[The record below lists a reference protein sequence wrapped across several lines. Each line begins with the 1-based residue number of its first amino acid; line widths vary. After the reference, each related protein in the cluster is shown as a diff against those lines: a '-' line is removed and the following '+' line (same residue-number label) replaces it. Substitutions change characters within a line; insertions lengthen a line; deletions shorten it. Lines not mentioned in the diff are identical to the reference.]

1 MDFGLVLDQ
10 RFDVD
15 IVGVDEGIDVL
26 SELFDRG
33 EGCALQRLPLQ
44 DREPDFHLVK
54 PGSARRRE
62 VEAHIWVP
70 LEPTVVARLVGT
82 EVIEHDVDGRVRPSG
97 DDAVH
102 EVEELDAPPALLVRR
117 RHLAG
122 GDLEG
127 GKQRRSAVALVIVA
141 VTAQRPAVWQL
152 QIVLRALQ
160 RGGWIEGFS
169 STQMTIAFAA
179 RRKNVLNLLKGIS
192 MGLRSAE
199 NEAGQQ
205 SSRVRVIECLAYPR
219 TFVTADDWPS

>member
-1 MDFGLVLDQ
+1 MKASMCSLSCLTEVKDAPLEGLPV
-10 RFDVD
+10 
-15 IVGVDEGIDVL
+15 
-26 SELFDRG
+26 
-33 EGCALQRLPLQ
+33 Q

-127 GKQRRSAVALVIVA
+127 GKQPLEV
-141 VTAQRPAVWQL
+141 P
-152 QIVLRALQ
+152 LRL
-160 RGGWIEGFS
+160 
-169 STQMTIAFAA
+169 
-179 RRKNVLNLLKGIS
+179 
-192 MGLRSAE
+192 
-199 NEAGQQ
+199 
-205 SSRVRVIECLAYPR
+205 
-219 TFVTADDWPS
+219 

>member
-1 MDFGLVLDQ
+1 MALDQ

-141 VTAQRPAVWQL
+141 VAAQRPAVWQL

-160 RGGWIEGFS
+160 RLDRGLLIDAGDDRVLG
-169 STQMTIAFAA
+169 
-179 RRKNVLNLLKGIS
+179 RRPCRG
-192 MGLRSAE
+192 R
-199 NEAGQQ
+199 
-205 SSRVRVIECLAYPR
+205 PR
-219 TFVTADDWPS
+219 TRRSTKQSKRCNRPVRRPSR